1 MATAARQSRT
11 LASALS
17 HVGKPTIVG
26 GSDAAPADNRR
37 WAKRRDSTTSATLC
51 SIDIGDPLPCVVL
64 DSSSTGARIKP
75 HFARAARC
83 QSIKDLPAHL
93 TLVFTIDRVAIDCKI
108 AWRRDGAIGLKFVS
122 PVRVLPKP
130 AVKSAIAAK
139 TAK

>member
-1 MATAARQSRT
+1 MATVERQSRT
-11 LASALS
+11 LGSGLS
-17 HVGKPTIVG
+17 HIGKPTIVG
-26 GSDAAPADNRR
+26 GNDAAPADNRR
-37 WAKRRDSTTSATLC
+37 WAKRRDSVTSAT
-51 SIDIGDPLPCVVL
+51 IGGAEIGEPLPCVVL

-93 TLVFTIDRVAIDCKI
+93 TLVFTIDRVAIDCNI
-108 AWRRDGAIGLKFVS
+108 AWRRDGEVGLKFVS
-122 PVRVLPKP
+122 PARGLPKP